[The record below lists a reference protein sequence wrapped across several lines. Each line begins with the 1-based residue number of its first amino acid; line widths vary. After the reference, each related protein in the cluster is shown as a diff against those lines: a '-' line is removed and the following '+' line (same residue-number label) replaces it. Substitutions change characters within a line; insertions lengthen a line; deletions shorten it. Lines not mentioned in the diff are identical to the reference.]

1 MIDFV
6 IGLLHGLAFAFL
18 VYGAY
23 LAVSWTSARGAGR
36 EARAER
42 RQRIRRKADR
52 RKGPRQ
58 DAYGVPM

>member
-1 MIDFV
+1 MIDFA
-6 IGLLHGLAFAFL
+6 IGLFHGLAFAFL

-23 LAVSWTSARGAGR
+23 LALSRARGAGR
-36 EARAER
+36 EARTER

-52 RKGPRQ
+52 RDKLRQ